1 MALGLEFSL
10 LLLVQVVGLLDV
22 LRDWA
27 TLPVQ
32 LSVLEQRAW
41 HGLWVEGLVVAR
53 GLWVLDSWLVALV
66 LLLLLLV
73 PWLLETLA
81 LVLLRAVLVYPAL
94 GRIASLRAYPVKWG
108 PIVRLL
114 QLFLTR
120 LRRKLLRL
128 RQVLL
133 VLDVLGRYLGRIV
146 FLQEGVE
153 VVFVLLVRGG
163 QMRSRPLV
171 LVPLLHTALFLRLIL
186 LRAGVALPD

>member
-1 MALGLEFSL
+1 M

-41 HGLWVEGLVVAR
+41 HGLRVEGLVVAR

>member
-1 MALGLEFSL
+1 MALGLKFSL

-27 TLPVQ
+27 TLAVQ

-53 GLWVLDSWLVALV
+53 DLWVLDSWLVALV

-94 GRIASLRAYPVKWG
+94 GRIAALRAYPVKWG
-108 PIVRLL
+108 PIVLL
-114 QLFLTR
+114 LFLAR

-128 RQVLL
+128 RQILL

-146 FLQEGVE
+146 FLQEGIE

-163 QMRSRPLV
+163 QMGSRPLV

>member
-41 HGLWVEGLVVAR
+41 HGLRVEGLVVAR

-108 PIVRLL
+108 PIVRL
-114 QLFLTR
+114 LFLTR

>member
-1 MALGLEFSL
+1 MALGLDFSL

-41 HGLWVEGLVVAR
+41 HGLRVEGLVVAR
-53 GLWVLDSWLVALV
+53 GLWVLDGWLVALV

-163 QMRSRPLV
+163 QMSSRPLV

>member
-27 TLPVQ
+27 TLAVQ

-41 HGLWVEGLVVAR
+41 HGLRVEGLVVAR

-114 QLFLTR
+114 FLTR

-146 FLQEGVE
+146 FLQEGIE

>member
-27 TLPVQ
+27 TLAVQ

-41 HGLWVEGLVVAR
+41 HGLRVEGLVVAR

-146 FLQEGVE
+146 FLQEGIE

>member
-27 TLPVQ
+27 TLAVQ

-41 HGLWVEGLVVAR
+41 HGLRVEGLVVAR

>member
-41 HGLWVEGLVVAR
+41 HGLRVEGLVVAR

-114 QLFLTR
+114 FLAR

-153 VVFVLLVRGG
+153 VVFVLLVRSG

-171 LVPLLHTALFLRLIL
+171 LVPLLHAALFLRLIL

>member
-1 MALGLEFSL
+1 MALGLDFSL
-10 LLLVQVVGLLDV
+10 LLLVQVVSLLDV

-41 HGLWVEGLVVAR
+41 HGLRVEGLVVAR

-114 QLFLTR
+114 FLTR

-153 VVFVLLVRGG
+153 VVFVLLVRSG

-171 LVPLLHTALFLRLIL
+171 LVPLLHAALFLRLIL

>member
-41 HGLWVEGLVVAR
+41 HGLRVEGLVVAR

-153 VVFVLLVRGG
+153 VVFVLLVRSG

>member
-41 HGLWVEGLVVAR
+41 HGLRVEGLVVAR

-114 QLFLTR
+114 FLTR

-153 VVFVLLVRGG
+153 VVFVLLVRSG

-171 LVPLLHTALFLRLIL
+171 LVPLLHAALFLRLIL

>member
-41 HGLWVEGLVVAR
+41 HGLRVEGLVVAR

-171 LVPLLHTALFLRLIL
+171 LVPLLHAALFLRLIL

>member
-114 QLFLTR
+114 FLTR

-186 LRAGVALPD
+186 LRAGIALPD

>member
-41 HGLWVEGLVVAR
+41 HGLRVEGLVVAR

>member
-1 MALGLEFSL
+1 L

-27 TLPVQ
+27 TLAVQ

-41 HGLWVEGLVVAR
+41 HGLRVEGLVVAR

-66 LLLLLLV
+66 LLLLLLLLV

-114 QLFLTR
+114 FLAR

-133 VLDVLGRYLGRIV
+133 VLDILGRYLGRIV
-146 FLQEGVE
+146 FLQEGIE